1 MENKMKKK
9 YPVKPTEKQLEIMK
23 LYWAML
29 QTELSLFY
37 GRVGHLERD
46 MSDATKIDGL
56 EFFQSDNDFVGVGN
70 YDRTLKLIQR
80 EELEK
85 R

>member
-1 MENKMKKK
+1 MKKK
-9 YPVKPTEKQLEIMK
+9 YSIKPTEKQLNLMK

-29 QTELSLFY
+29 QTELSMFY
-37 GRVGHLERD
+37 SRVGQLEKD
-46 MSDATKIDGL
+46 MSDDTKIDGL

-85 R
+85 N

>member
-1 MENKMKKK
+1 MKKK
-9 YPVKPTEKQLEIMK
+9 YPIKPTEKQLEVMK
-23 LYWAML
+23 MYWAML
-29 QTELSLFY
+29 KIELSLFY
-37 GRVGHLERD
+37 GRVGQLERD
-46 MSDATKIDGL
+46 MSDATMIDGL
-56 EFFQSDNDFVGVGN
+56 EFFQVDNDFVGVGN

>member
-1 MENKMKKK
+1 MKKK
-9 YPVKPTEKQLEIMK
+9 YPIKPTEKQLEVMK

-37 GRVGHLERD
+37 SKVGQLERD
-46 MSDATKIDGL
+46 MSDATNIEGL
-56 EFFQSDNDFVGVGN
+56 EFFQVEKDFVGIGS
-70 YDRTLKLIQR
+70 YDRDMKLIQQ

-85 R
+85 N

>member
-1 MENKMKKK
+1 MKKK
-9 YPVKPTEKQLEIMK
+9 YSIKPTEKQLNLMK

-37 GRVGHLERD
+37 SRVGKLERD
-46 MSDATKIDGL
+46 MSDATLIDGL
-56 EFFQSDNDFVGVGN
+56 EFFQVDNDFVGVGN

-85 R
+85 N

>member
-1 MENKMKKK
+1 MKKK
-9 YPVKPTEKQLEIMK
+9 YPIKPTEKQLNIMK
-23 LYWAML
+23 LYWSML

-37 GRVGHLERD
+37 GRVGKLERD
-46 MSDATKIDGL
+46 MSDATKIDTL
-56 EFFQSDNDFVGVGN
+56 EFFQVDNDFVGVGN

-85 R
+85 K

>member
-1 MENKMKKK
+1 MKKK
-9 YPVKPTEKQLEIMK
+9 YPVKPTKKQLGIMK
-23 LYWAML
+23 KYWAML
-29 QTELSLFY
+29 QTELSLFSSKA
-37 GRVGHLERD
+37 GQLEKD
-46 MSDATKIDGL
+46 MSDATKIDDL
-56 EFFQSDNDFVGVGN
+56 EFFSVDSEFVGIGN

>member
-1 MENKMKKK
+1 MKKK
-9 YPVKPTEKQLEIMK
+9 YPIRPTEKQLEAMK

-37 GRVGHLERD
+37 SRVGQLERD

-56 EFFQSDNDFVGVGN
+56 EFFQCDNEFCGVGN
-70 YDRTLKLIQR
+70 SDRTLKLIQR
-80 EELEK
+80 TELEK

>member
-1 MENKMKKK
+1 MKKK
-9 YPVKPTEKQLEIMK
+9 YSIRPTKKQLEVFK

-29 QTELSLFY
+29 QSELTLFY
-37 GRVGHLERD
+37 AKVGELENE
-46 MSDATKIDGL
+46 MSVISEIDGL
-56 EFFQSDNDFVGVGN
+56 NFFQVDNDFVGIGN
-70 YDRTLKLIQR
+70 YERTMKLIQK

>member
-1 MENKMKKK
+1 MKKK
-9 YPVKPTEKQLEIMK
+9 YPIHPTKNQMEAMK
-23 LYWAML
+23 LYWSML
-29 QTELSLFY
+29 QTEYSLFY
-37 GRVGHLERD
+37 ARVGQLERD
-46 MSDATKIDGL
+46 MSDAAKIDGL
-56 EFFQSDNDFVGVGN
+56 EFFQCDNDFVGVGN

>member
-1 MENKMKKK
+1 MKKK
-9 YPVKPTEKQLEIMK
+9 YPIRPTEKQLEIIK

-37 GRVGHLERD
+37 GKVGRLERD

-56 EFFQSDNDFVGVGN
+56 EFFQCDNDFVGVGN
-70 YDRTLKLIQR
+70 YDRNLKLIQR

-85 R
+85 K

>member
-1 MENKMKKK
+1 MKKK
-9 YPVKPTEKQLEIMK
+9 YSINPTEKQLNLMK

-29 QTELSLFY
+29 QTELSMFY
-37 GRVGHLERD
+37 SRVGQLEKD
-46 MSDATKIDGL
+46 MSDDTKIDGL

-85 R
+85 N

>member
-1 MENKMKKK
+1 MKEK
-9 YPVKPTEKQLEIMK
+9 YPIKPTEKQLKIMK

-37 GRVGHLERD
+37 GKVGQLERD
-46 MSDATKIDGL
+46 MYKDTKIQGL
-56 EFFQSDNDFVGVGN
+56 EFFQCDNEFVGIGD
-70 YDRTLKLIQR
+70 YDRTMRLLQR
-80 EELEK
+80 TELDT

>member
-1 MENKMKKK
+1 MKKK
-9 YPVKPTEKQLEIMK
+9 YPIKPTEKQLNLMK

-29 QTELSLFY
+29 QTELSMFY
-37 GRVGHLERD
+37 SRVGQLEKD
-46 MSDATKIDGL
+46 MSDDTKIDGL

-85 R
+85 N

>member
-1 MENKMKKK
+1 MKKK
-9 YPVKPTEKQLEIMK
+9 YSVKPTEKQLNIMK
-23 LYWAML
+23 LYWSML

-37 GRVGHLERD
+37 GKVGQLERD
-46 MSDATKIDGL
+46 MSDATMIDSL
-56 EFFQSDNDFVGVGN
+56 EFFQVDNDFVGVGN

-85 R
+85 K

>member
-1 MENKMKKK
+1 MKKK
-9 YPVKPTEKQLEIMK
+9 YPIKPTEKQLNLIK

-29 QTELSLFY
+29 QTELSLFSSKA
-37 GRVGHLERD
+37 GQLEKD
-46 MSDATKIDGL
+46 MSDATKIDDL
-56 EFFQSDNDFVGVGN
+56 EFFSVDSEFVGVGN

-85 R
+85 N

>member
-1 MENKMKKK
+1 MKKK
-9 YPVKPTEKQLEIMK
+9 YPIKPTEKQLNLMK

-29 QTELSLFY
+29 QTELNLFSIKA
-37 GRVGHLERD
+37 GQLEKD

-56 EFFQSDNDFVGVGN
+56 EFFLVDSEFVGIGN
-70 YDRTLKLIQR
+70 YDRTMKLIHQ

-85 R
+85 K

>member
-9 YPVKPTEKQLEIMK
+9 YPIKPTEKQLEIMK

-29 QTELSLFY
+29 QTELSIFY
-37 GRVGHLERD
+37 AYVGNLERD

-56 EFFQSDNDFVGVGN
+56 EFFSSDNEFVGIGN
-70 YDRTLKLIQR
+70 YDRTLNLIQR